1 MSLTIAP
8 LRGTRLPHALL
19 LATLL
24 VLAGCAGAPPRQTP
38 PANATAA
45 PPAAPASAA
54 APATTTE
61 IAAPATATAPTSH
74 SAAALAERIDALLAQ
89 PRFATAHWGI
99 DVVSLDSGR
108 TLYAHNAGK
117 LAIPAS
123 NAKLYTTALA
133 LSELGAGYRFTTS
146 LYATARARNGT
157 LDGDLILY
165 GRGDPTLGSGSDT
178 QAPTAWADQLA
189 TTLAARGIRHV
200 RGALVA
206 DDTFFSGSRIGAGWA
221 ASDLQTS
228 YAPPASALSVQENVF
243 TLRVGIAGGQCCEV
257 GVNPP
262 VAGVRIANLTQT
274 LPAGSAAD
282 IGLHRPPGSE
292 LLYIYGG
299 LPANAGPHHYTLA
312 SPDPALMAAGLLQDA
327 LARHGIRVDGGIR
340 ALHWPQRDSA
350 MDDPDLVH
358 IADLRSPPLADIVRH
373 TLKHSD
379 NLYAQLLLLQVGAR
393 AEQDGICTDVQRPP
407 RTTAGWGAC
416 AMRAMLRRI
425 GIDGNAVLYEE
436 GSGLSRRDL
445 ITPAATTRLLAW
457 VNRQPFA
464 AVLRD
469 ALPVAGVDGTLHSRM
484 RGSVAAGNLRAKTG
498 TLRYT
503 DALSG
508 YVTDAAGERLVFSLL
523 LNNYRRPTDSQ
534 GGRAVGPSARNDL
547 DAIATMIAEHA
558 GPPQQP

>member
-1 MSLTIAP
+1 
-8 LRGTRLPHALL
+8 
-19 LATLL
+19 LA
-24 VLAGCAGAPPRQTP
+24 A
-38 PANATAA
+38 
-45 PPAAPASAA
+45 
-54 APATTTE
+54 
-61 IAAPATATAPTSH
+61 
-74 SAAALAERIDALLAQ
+74 RIDALLAQ

-99 DVVSLDSGR
+99 EVASLDSGR
-108 TLYAHNAGK
+108 TLYAHNADK

-123 NAKLYTTALA
+123 NAKLYTTVLA
-133 LSELGAGYRFTTS
+133 LSELGPRYRFSTS
-146 LYATARARNGT
+146 LYATARARNGV

-165 GRGDPTLGSGSDT
+165 GCGDPSLGSGSDT
-178 QAPTAWADQLA
+178 EAPTAWADR
-189 TTLAARGIRHV
+189 LAAAVAGRGIRQV

-206 DDTFFSGSRIGAGWA
+206 DDTLFSGSRIGAGWA
-221 ASDLQTS
+221 AADLQSS

-243 TLRVGIAGGQCCEV
+243 TLRVGIDGGQCCATS
-257 GVNPP
+257 VNPS

-282 IGLHRPPGSE
+282 IGLHRPPGSN
-292 LLYIYGG
+292 LLYVYGG
-299 LPANAGPHHYTLA
+299 LPANAGPRHYTLA
-312 SPDPALMAAGLLQDA
+312 APDPALMAAGLLQDA
-327 LARHGIRVDGGIR
+327 LARHGIRVDGGLR
-340 ALHWPQRDSA
+340 ALHWPQRDDA
-350 MDDPDLVH
+350 MDDPGLVH

-393 AEQDGICTDVQRPP
+393 TEQAGTCTDVVRAP

-416 AMRAMLRRI
+416 AMRALLRRI

-457 VNRQPFA
+457 ASRQPFA

-469 ALPVAGVDGTLHSRM
+469 ALPIAGVDGTLHSRM
-484 RGSVAAGNLRAKTG
+484 RNSVAAGNVRAKTG

-508 YVTDAAGERLVFSLL
+508 YVTDAAGEPLVFSLL
-523 LNNYRRPTDSQ
+523 LNNYRRPTDAQ
-534 GGRAVGPSARNDL
+534 GHPVGPTARNDL
-547 DAIATMIAEHA
+547 DAVATMIAGHA
-558 GPPQQP
+558 GAPQQP